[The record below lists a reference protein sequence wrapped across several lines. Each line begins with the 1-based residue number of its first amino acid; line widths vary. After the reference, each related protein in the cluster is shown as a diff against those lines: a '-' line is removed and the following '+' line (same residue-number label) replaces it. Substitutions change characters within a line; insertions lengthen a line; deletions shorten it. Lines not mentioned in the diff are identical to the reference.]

1 LGVDTHECFRVD
13 RLEFGPRLKESVVV
27 PWTKVFCTGDP
38 HPIAR
43 HLVGG
48 LVNLPQDQATAPR
61 QNDHSEEPVQKRFEQ
76 SPERTHKNF
85 TFSPYK

>member
-1 LGVDTHECFRVD
+1 
-13 RLEFGPRLKESVVV
+13 
-27 PWTKVFCTGDP
+27 
-38 HPIAR
+38 
-43 HLVGG
+43 
-48 LVNLPQDQATAPR
+48 LPQDQATAPR